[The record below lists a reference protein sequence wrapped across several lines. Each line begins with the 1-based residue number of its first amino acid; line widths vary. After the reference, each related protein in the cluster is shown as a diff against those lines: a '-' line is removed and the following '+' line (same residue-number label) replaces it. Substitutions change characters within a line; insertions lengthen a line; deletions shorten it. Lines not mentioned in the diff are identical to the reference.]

1 MDRIKRNDKGPA
13 VEDVQQRLV
22 AADCLE
28 EGAVSGVFDD
38 ATVAAVRAFCVKS
51 GLPAAEEVD
60 EKVWSAL
67 VDATFSLGDRTLYL
81 RMPYFHGR
89 DVRELQQVLSALGFA
104 CGVIDGIF
112 GAQ

>member
-28 EGAVSGVFDD
+28 EGAVNGVFDD
-38 ATVAAVRAFCVKS
+38 VTVAAVRAFCVKS

-60 EKVWSAL
+60 EKLREIMKNIYNNSVTAAEEYGCGYNL
-67 VDATFSLGDRTLYL
+67 VAGANIAGFLKVADA
-81 RMPYFHGR
+81 MM
-89 DVRELQQVLSALGFA
+89 QQ
-104 CGVIDGIF
+104 GIF
-112 GAQ
+112 

>member
-22 AADCLE
+22 AADCLSA
-28 EGAVSGVFDD
+28 GAVSGVFDD

-60 EKVWSAL
+60 EKVWAAL

-89 DVRELQQVLSALGFA
+89 DVRELQRCFPRWDSLAA
-104 CGVIDGIF
+104 
-112 GAQ
+112 